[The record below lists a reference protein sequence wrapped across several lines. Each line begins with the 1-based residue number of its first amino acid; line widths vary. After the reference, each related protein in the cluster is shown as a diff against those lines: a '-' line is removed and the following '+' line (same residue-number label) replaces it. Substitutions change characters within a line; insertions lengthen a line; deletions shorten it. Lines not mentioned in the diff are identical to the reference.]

1 MATEFCVPE
10 TQFCVPGTLRPLR
23 SVTADGFLEFH
34 WEKGW
39 DWKSEMP
46 ALGNDDL
53 MWRASLNKN
62 GDNKCMKKPASK
74 SSSSTKLAYSKA
86 YHLAVKKY
94 DQKCIK
100 LNKKPDASERRRLAA
115 EAGRAAAARS

>member
-1 MATEFCVPE
+1 MQILQCDVKTFE
-10 TQFCVPGTLRPLR
+10 TKRFKENDKLVV
-23 SVTADGFLEFH
+23 S
-34 WEKGW
+34 
-39 DWKSEMP
+39 

-53 MWRASLNKN
+53 MWRAGLDKN
-62 GDNKCMKKPASK
+62 DNIQCKKKPASK
-74 SSSSTKLAYSKA
+74 RSSSTKLAYSKA

-115 EAGRAAAARS
+115 EAGRVAAARS